1 MYIVIELQ
9 TDANGHVG
17 NIVTTYD
24 NLPQAES
31 KFYTICA
38 AAALSN
44 IPVHSAVILDNTG
57 MAIANR
63 SFSHPIVAE

>member
-24 NLPQAES
+24 NLPEAES

-38 AAALSN
+38 SAALSSV
-44 IPVHSAVILDNTG
+44 PVHSAVILNNTG
-57 MAIANR
+57 MTIANR
-63 SFSHPIVAE
+63 SFSHPIVVE